1 MTDNQRRYMRARDR
15 MMLLH
20 VTPATEL
27 LDATRA
33 LVDEH
38 KAKAA
43 EAEKIETKISVLLN
57 MNEDGNFT
65 VRVALM
71 QIWEALGVKDQTAA
85 MQKLRDLQEGVKI
98 CLDAERA
105 RLADLKPGAPA
116 SQYTAGRIEK
126 LERLIP

>member
-1 MTDNQRRYMRARDR
+1 MTDAQRRYMRARDR
-15 MMLLH
+15 MMLSH

-43 EAEKIETKISVLLN
+43 EAEKLEIQVSVLLN
-57 MNEDGNFT
+57 MNEDGQFGPRT
-65 VRVALM
+65 ALM

-85 MQKLRDLQEGVKI
+85 MQQLEQMKSMI
-98 CLDAERA
+98 AEFGN
-105 RLADLKPGAPA
+105 D
-116 SQYTAGRIEK
+116 
-126 LERLIP
+126 